1 MKPIGV
7 MNQAEL
13 AAFVQT
19 ELRKA
24 GIFVVLSGGA
34 AVGIYSRGDYVSKDI
49 DLVNAGFAERSRINR
64 VLLSLGFQSVGRHY
78 EHPKSDHIVEFPP
91 GPLTLG
97 DEPVETTRELS
108 YETGILEVLTPTD
121 CIKDRLAHYYHWSD
135 NQCLHQA
142 LLVAKN
148 YDFDLTE
155 IESWSI
161 DEGQQDKFESIRDS
175 LINPP

>member
-1 MKPIGV
+1 MKPIEE
-7 MNQAEL
+7 MKQAEL
-13 AAFVQT
+13 AAYIQT

-97 DEPVETTRELS
+97 DEPVETTNELS
-108 YETGILEVLTPTD
+108 YETGNLEVLTPTD
-121 CIKDRLAHYYHWSD
+121 CIKDRLAHYYHWGD

-148 YDFDLTE
+148 YDIDLTE
-155 IESWSI
+155 IESWSK
-161 DEGQQDKFESIRDS
+161 DEGQQDKFETIRDS
-175 LINPP
+175 LITPS

>member
-1 MKPIGV
+1 MKSIRE

-13 AAFVQT
+13 AAYVQT
-19 ELRKA
+19 ELRKT
-24 GIFVVLSGGA
+24 GIIVVLSGGA

-49 DLVNAGFAERSRINR
+49 DLVNAGFAKRERIDHI
-64 VLLSLGFQSVGRHY
+64 LKSLGFHSVGRHY
-78 EHPKSDHIVEFPP
+78 EHPESDHIIEFPP

-97 DEPVETTRELS
+97 DDPVNTTNELT

-121 CIKDRLAHYYHWSD
+121 CIKDRLAHYYHWGD

-148 YDFDLTE
+148 YDIDLPE
-155 IESWSI
+155 IESWSKG
-161 DEGQQDKFESIRDS
+161 EGQLEKFIAIRDH
-175 LINPP
+175 LFNP